1 MRSERHVKASV
12 IGTGID
18 GLTHA
23 VALRIS
29 DLPFE
34 GACDQVGVPS
44 FCLSR
49 TDLQQAPLAEIG
61 DRPTSPGAPSSPR
74 KPCAT
79 TGPADSVSASSTS
92 ATEPAT
98 GGRP

>member
-18 GLTHA
+18 GDSGYLFPLSTVPFRHA
-23 VALRIS
+23 
-29 DLPFE
+29 
-34 GACDQVGVPS
+34 
-44 FCLSR
+44 
-49 TDLQQAPLAEIG
+49 
-61 DRPTSPGAPSSPR
+61 SSPR
-74 KPCAT
+74 VPCAT

-92 ATEPAT
+92 ATASAT